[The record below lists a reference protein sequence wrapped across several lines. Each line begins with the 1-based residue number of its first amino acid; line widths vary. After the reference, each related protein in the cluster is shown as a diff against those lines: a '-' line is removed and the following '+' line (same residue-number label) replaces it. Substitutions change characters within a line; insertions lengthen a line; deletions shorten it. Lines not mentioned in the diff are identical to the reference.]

1 MQKRIGLAYFPHFG
15 GKKYFFSKIPAV
27 ILRYGSLT
35 PCCVPE
41 TTREPIPRKL
51 TDRRIDLIH
60 RSLLVIA
67 GGPIKE

>member
-1 MQKRIGLAYFPHFG
+1 MQKWVGLAYFPHSWA
-15 GKKYFFSKIPAV
+15 KNFFPKSPAV
-27 ILRYGSLT
+27 LLRCGSLT

-51 TDRRIDLIH
+51 TDRKTDLIH

-67 GGPIKE
+67 GVQ